1 MSVLIRQAKV
11 IDPQSRF
18 HDQVVDVS
26 FDQSS
31 STGSAISIIASK
43 GGKPAILVDDKVQW
57 EGKPGSLYISSG
69 FIDIFADYREPGYE
83 HKETIESGLKAAA
96 AGGFTDVFLVPNTNP
111 SVRTKSPVQ

>member
-11 IDPQSRF
+11 IDHQSRF

-69 FIDIFADYREPGYE
+69 FIDIFADYR
-83 HKETIESGLKAAA
+83 
-96 AGGFTDVFLVPNTNP
+96 
-111 SVRTKSPVQ
+111 